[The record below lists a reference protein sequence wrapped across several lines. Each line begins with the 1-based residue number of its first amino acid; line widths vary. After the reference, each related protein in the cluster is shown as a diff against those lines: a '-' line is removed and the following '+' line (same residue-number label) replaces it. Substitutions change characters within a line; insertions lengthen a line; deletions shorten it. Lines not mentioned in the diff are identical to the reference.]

1 MPCLSRK
8 TGLVISLGT
17 WASFVI
23 NRSNPVTVDS
33 HNEIEKSLP
42 FLIRIFP
49 GRNKNEVMGRIT
61 AIANQKGGVGKTTT
75 AVNLGASLAA
85 AERSVLVIDMDPQG
99 NASSGLGY
107 PRGEVDDGVYQA
119 LTGEMTLQETV
130 MSTELERLHIVP
142 ATEDLAGAGIELV
155 DVENREYRLRKAL
168 DDIKNKYDHIL
179 IDCPPSLGLLT
190 VNSLVAAHTVM
201 VPLQCEYYAMEGLG
215 RLMNTIERIRAS
227 FNPDLSLEGILL
239 CMYDPRMNLTKQ
251 VADEVRQHFAS
262 TVFDTVIPRNVRLGE
277 SPSFG
282 KPVILYDI
290 NSKGSRSYL
299 ELAKE
304 YLERLSLSSDRSK
317 KER

>member
-1 MPCLSRK
+1 MSRK
-8 TGLVISLGT
+8 RGIVFSLGT

-33 HNEIEKSLP
+33 HNKTEKSLP
-42 FLIRIFP
+42 FLIRVLP
-49 GRNKNEVMGRIT
+49 GRDKNEVMGRVT

-85 AERSVLVIDMDPQG
+85 AERSVLVVDMDPQG

-130 MSTELERLHIVP
+130 MSTELELLHIVP

-155 DVENREYRLRKAL
+155 DVENREYRLRNAL

-190 VNSLVAAHTVM
+190 VNSLVAADTVM

-227 FNPDLSLEGILL
+227 FNPGLSLEGILL

-251 VADEVRQHFAS
+251 VADEVRKHFAS

-282 KPVILYDI
+282 KPVILYDF

-304 YLERLSLSSDRSK
+304 YLERLSLSSARGK
-317 KER
+317 KSND